1 MNLLGSFES
10 FLYIISTALFYP
22 VVIGLVIL
30 VFWVIVQ
37 AGGFLRELLDRRRRE
52 RSPLVEKFRQELEV
66 ESATAGQNTRE
77 RMDILFERKLQQT
90 ELTMVKSLD
99 WIRSIVRIGPSFG
112 LMGTLI
118 PMGVALAS
126 LAQGDMPAMASSMV
140 TAFTTT
146 IVGLACGVAAY
157 MISLT
162 REKWVREDISELE
175 YLCESA
181 MRDSMLGKHGFRA
194 RFPEEVHAAESEN

>member
-1 MNLLGSFES
+1 MNILGSFES
-10 FLYIISTALFYP
+10 FLYILSTSLFYP
-22 VVIGLVIL
+22 VVIGLVAL
-30 VFWVIVQ
+30 VFWVIVH

-52 RSPLVEKFRQELEV
+52 QSPVVERFRREV
-66 ESATAGQNTRE
+66 EVEAATAGQNAKSSL
-77 RMDILFERKLQQT
+77 DIIFERKLQKT
-90 ELTMVKSLD
+90 ELALVKSLD
-99 WIRSIVRIGPSFG
+99 RIRCVVRIGPSFG

-157 MISLT
+157 MISLS

-175 YLCESA
+175 YLCESVL
-181 MRDSMLGKHGFRA
+181 REA
-194 RFPEEVHAAESEN
+194 RPGRHEMTREVPDEVHAAETDN